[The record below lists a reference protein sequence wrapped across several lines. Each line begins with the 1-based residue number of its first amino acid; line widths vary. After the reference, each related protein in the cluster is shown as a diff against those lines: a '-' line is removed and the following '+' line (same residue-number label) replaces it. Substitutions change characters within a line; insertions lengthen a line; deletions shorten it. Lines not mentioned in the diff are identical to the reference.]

1 MTNYLMFPIIGFII
15 FYVLYS
21 KGVILANFDFITPK
35 EAMSIIQNEENN
47 MTILDVRTKDE
58 YKMGYIKN
66 SKLIPLQELSQRLN
80 ELQKFKNKKILV
92 YCASG
97 SRSVAASRILEKNG
111 FTPYNINGGISNW
124 SNSGYKITK

>member
-21 KGVILANFDFITPK
+21 KGVILANFNFITPK
-35 EAMSIIQNEENN
+35 EAINIIQNEENN
-47 MTILDVRTKDE
+47 MTILDVRTKEE
-58 YKMGYIKN
+58 YKMGHIKN
-66 SKLIPLQELSQRLN
+66 STLIPLQELSQRLD
-80 ELQKFKNKKILV
+80 ELQKFKSKKIIV

-97 SRSVAASRILEKNG
+97 SRSVAASRLLEKNG
-111 FTPYNINGGISNW
+111 YTPYNMNGGINNY

>member
-21 KGVILANFDFITPK
+21 KGAILANFEFVDPK
-35 EAMSIIQNEENN
+35 QAMNIIQNEENN
-47 MTILDVRTKDE
+47 MTILDVRTPDE
-58 YKMGYIKN
+58 YKMGFINN
-66 SKLIPLQELSQRLN
+66 SKLIPLQELSKRLD

-111 FTPYNINGGISNW
+111 FTP
-124 SNSGYKITK
+124 